1 MHSRIFLLL
10 MLVAGGLGADEKYSG
25 PLPPK
30 PDVLY
35 MLHASVLTETE
46 TGQAREESKKNDTT
60 YIIAGAS
67 SPAKTPLSEPI
78 FIVDAR
84 QIAPDRMELYKLE
97 VKNGNREIT
106 LSSKTRR
113 SSNRPLHLMVTKLND
128 RLYKVEADEPLDNGE
143 YAISPSG
150 DNRVFCFQIY

>member
-1 MHSRIFLLL
+1 MHSRILLL
-10 MLVAGGLGADEKYSG
+10 LTLLAAGLSADEKYAG

-30 PDVLY
+30 ADVLY
-35 MLHASVLTETE
+35 MLHANVLTETE

-78 FIVDAR
+78 FIIDAR
-84 QIAPDRMELYKLE
+84 QVAPDRMELYKLE
-97 VKNGNREIT
+97 VKNGNREVS

-113 SSNRPLHLMVTKLND
+113 SSTRPLHLMVTKLND